1 MTYRQRQLRRRRRHH
16 LHSKGLFAL
25 GILGLILAAAVL
37 SATGY
42 VLGIAATAP
51 DLSELKPHDKGA
63 NSVIYAADG
72 SRLGYVQAD
81 IIRNPVPWRDMPRG
95 LRRATMAIEDEHF
108 YKHRGVD
115 YGAIVRAGVKN
126 LESGETVQGGSTI
139 TQQLVRAL
147 YIKDPKRTFERKIR
161 EAKLASELEKKH
173 SKRWIL
179 ENYLNS
185 VPYGTVG
192 GRTSIG
198 VEAAADTFFN
208 RHARHLT
215 LPQAATIAGL
225 PQAPSQYNPFRNP
238 AAALERRNRVL
249 NRMVKL
255 HLLSPA
261 RADRAAKAPLGVKH
275 GTRYTRRR
283 EPYFFD
289 YVQEKLIEQYG
300 VGVYR
305 RGGLKVYT
313 TVYPKLQDA
322 ARSAMEGELAA
333 YSGPA
338 SAVVSIDPSNGYIRA
353 MASTG
358 TYKDRNFNLAAQGHR
373 QPGSSFKTFVLT
385 TAIRKGVDPSRT
397 TYVSRPLDLELPGH
411 GRWQVKTYSNTYGGT
426 MNLVQATLHSD
437 NTVYAQL
444 IIDVGPKAIRETA
457 KMMGITTKLD
467 ALPAE
472 GLGGL
477 RLGVSPLEMADA
489 YATLASGGIRNKP
502 IAIKKVV
509 FPDGKSEDLGKPK
522 RKRVFSDGVAYEVTK
537 ILEQNMKSGT
547 AVRASIGC
555 PAAAKTGT
563 TDNFNDAWL
572 VGYTPKLSTATW
584 MGYPN
589 ALVSM
594 PGVQGG
600 SYPAS
605 IWHDYMN
612 VAHGSDCSDFPKP
625 KEKLSF
631 SPFYGHYSSTGGYS
645 SRTYGNGNGGNN
657 DGSYY
662 RSPYGDK
669 GGGGGSTG
677 GGNSGGYDPRLYE
690 SPPQA
695 PSPYRP
701 NASPPSGGG
710 GDKGDNGNPGTG
722 KGQSPPPG

>member
-1 MTYRQRQLRRRRRHH
+1 MTYRQRQLTRRRRQHVSR
-16 LHSKGLFAL
+16 GLFAL
-25 GILGLILAAAVL
+25 GIFGLVLAIAVL
-37 SATGY
+37 SALGY
-42 VLGIAATAP
+42 VLGVAATAP

-81 IIRNPVPWRDMPRG
+81 IIRNPVPWRDMPTGVR
-95 LRRATMAIEDEHF
+95 LATVAIEDEHF

-115 YGAIVRAGVKN
+115 YEAIVRAGIKN

-147 YIKDPKRTFERKIR
+147 YIKDPKRTFGRKIR

-173 SKRWIL
+173 SKQWIL

-208 RHARHLT
+208 KHARHLT
-215 LPQAATIAGL
+215 LPEAATIAGL

-238 AAALERRNRVL
+238 AAALERRNQVL
-249 NRMVKL
+249 RRMVKL
-255 HLLSPA
+255 HLLSPE
-261 RADRAAKAPLGVKH
+261 RADRAAQARLGVKH

-305 RGGLKVYT
+305 RGGLKIYT
-313 TVYPKLQDA
+313 TIYPKLQEA
-322 ARSAMEGELAA
+322 ARSAMEGQLAA

-373 QPGSSFKTFVLT
+373 QPGSAFKTFVLT
-385 TAIRKGVDPSRT
+385 TAIRNGVDPSRT
-397 TYVSRPLDLELPGH
+397 TYVSHPLNLNLPGY
-411 GRWQVKTYSNTYGGT
+411 GPWKVRTYGNTYGGT
-426 MNLVQATLHSD
+426 MNLVQGTLKSD

-444 IIDVGPKAIRETA
+444 IIDLGPKAIRETA
-457 KMMGITTKLD
+457 KMMGITTHLD

-489 YATLASGGIRNKP
+489 YATLASGGVRNKP
-502 IAIKKVV
+502 IAIRKVE
-509 FPDGKSEDLGKPK
+509 FPDGKSEDLGKPH

-537 ILEQNMKSGT
+537 ILQQNIKSGT
-547 AVRASIGC
+547 AARANIGC

-572 VGYTPKLSTATW
+572 VGYTPNLSTATW

-589 ALVSM
+589 ASISM

-600 SYPAS
+600 SYPAA

-612 VAHGSDCSDFPKP
+612 VAHGKDCGSFPQP
-625 KEKLSF
+625 KHKVSF
-631 SPFYGHYSSTGGYS
+631 TPFFGHYSSTGKYSGSGGGGY
-645 SRTYGNGNGGNN
+645 Y
-657 DGSYY
+657 YY
-662 RSPYGDK
+662 RSSPP
-669 GGGGGSTG
+669 SG
-677 GGNSGGYDPRLYE
+677 GGNSAGGGDYQGYDPRLYE
-690 SPPQA
+690 SPPQQV
-695 PSPYRP
+695 
-701 NASPPSGGG
+701 PPSYTPKSSPKPPSDGGQEG
-710 GDKGDNGNPGTG
+710 NQGTKGVQAPPAP
-722 KGQSPPPG
+722 KPPG